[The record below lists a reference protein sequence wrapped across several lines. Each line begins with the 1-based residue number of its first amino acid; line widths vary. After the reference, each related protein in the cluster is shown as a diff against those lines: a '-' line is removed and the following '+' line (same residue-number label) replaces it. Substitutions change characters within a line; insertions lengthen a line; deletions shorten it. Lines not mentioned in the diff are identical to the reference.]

1 MPALI
6 VQFVALAAAVAVAG
20 TFLARSADQIA
31 KATRLGRVFMGSV
44 LLAVSPVHALT
55 AMP

>member
-6 VQFVALAAAVAVAG
+6 VQFVALAAVVAVAG